1 MRIGFIGAGKVGFT
15 FGKYLRENAA
25 CAEGAAGGVK
35 LEVGG
40 YYSAHR
46 DSAREA
52 AEFTDT
58 RVYDSAQELAECND
72 VLFLTVPDGQ
82 IEPVWEEIKALDIR
96 GKIICHASGAMTS
109 KIFSGITEA
118 GAFGYSIH
126 PMYAISSKY
135 ESYRKL
141 GEAFFTV
148 EGDGGHADAIKA
160 VMETLGIRC
169 VVISDENKAKY
180 HCASVFASN
189 LVTGLLAAAEGLLTD
204 CGFDEVQ
211 AHEALLPLFLGNA
224 ESAARLGVTD
234 SLTGPVE
241 RGDAGTVAKHLAVLA
256 GDELSAYRAVSKC
269 LLPVAGRKHP
279 DRDYTDL
286 LNELNGIGE

>member
-15 FGKYLRENAA
+15 FGRYLRENAA
-25 CAEGAAGGVK
+25 RIDGACGVS

-40 YYSAHR
+40 YYSVHEE
-46 DSAREA
+46 SAKEA

-58 RVYDSAQELAECND
+58 CVYDSADELVKCND
-72 VLFLTVPDGQ
+72 IILLTVPDGQ
-82 IEPVWEEIKALDIR
+82 IESVWKDIKTLDIR
-96 GKIICHASGAMTS
+96 DRIICHASGAMTS

-135 ESYRKL
+135 ESYKKL

-148 EGDGGHADAIKA
+148 EGAGGHADVIKA
-160 VMETLGIRC
+160 VMEAMGIRC
-169 VVISDENKAKY
+169 VVITDENKAKY

-189 LVTGLLAAAEGLLTD
+189 LVTGLLGISERLLTE
-204 CGFDEVQ
+204 CGFDEVN

-224 ESAARLGVTD
+224 EGAARLGVTD

-256 GDELSAYRAVSKC
+256 GDELSAYRAVSRC

>member
-15 FGKYLRENAA
+15 FGKYLRENTD
-25 CAEGAAGGVK
+25 

-40 YYSAHR
+40 YYSAHKE
-46 DSAREA
+46 SAREA

-58 RVYDSAQELAECND
+58 RVYDSADGLIECND
-72 VLFLTVPDGQ
+72 IIFLTVPDGQ
-82 IEPVWEEIKALDIR
+82 IEPIWEKIRPHDIR
-96 GKIICHASGAMTS
+96 GKFICHASGAETS

-141 GEAFFTV
+141 GEAFFTI
-148 EGDGGHADAIKA
+148 EGDGRHTDKIKRT
-160 VMETLGIRC
+160 MEAAGLRC

-189 LVTGLLAAAEGLLTD
+189 LVTGLLAVAEKLLTE

-224 ESAARLGVTD
+224 AGAAKLGVTD

-241 RGDAGTVAKHLAVLA
+241 RGDAGTVAKHLAVLS
-256 GDELSAYRAVSKC
+256 GDELMAYRAVSRC
-269 LLPVAGRKHP
+269 LVPVAEKKHP
-279 DRDYTDL
+279 DRDYKDL
-286 LNELNGIGE
+286 LNWLNGIGE